1 MKLYH
6 GSIVF
11 SRTAEELASY
21 TDSYLAVDNGTVEGI
36 YPTLPEH
43 LRGAEIIELGGD
55 VLIPAFS
62 DLHVHAPQYP
72 QRGLAM
78 DELLPQW
85 LALHTFPLEAR
96 FADMNYARA
105 VYDAFLDDLVEH
117 GTLHAVVFGTIH
129 TEATGYLLERMEAR
143 GLDAYV
149 GKVNMDCDSPAPL
162 LETTEGS
169 LRETEDFLARYAA
182 NRFAKPILTPRFAPT
197 CSRELLFGLGALGQK
212 YGVGLQTHVVES
224 LWEAAEA
231 VRRFPDCSC
240 DTEIYERAGLL
251 DGGPVVAAHFIFPSE
266 EDIRILRRHG
276 GWAVQCP
283 DATVSIIAGIMP
295 TAALGDAGIPLAL
308 GSDLA
313 AGHSAGIYS
322 QAARAVQLSKIKSF
336 YEPEGNRAI
345 SFARAFSMA
354 TKQSGALFGRVGSLE
369 PGYRFDALRIGG
381 VEDSFESLTPA
392 EIVER
397 FCYAG
402 ETKHIRARYLAGK
415 ELT

>member
-1 MKLYH
+1 
-6 GSIVF
+6 
-11 SRTAEELASY
+11 
-21 TDSYLAVDNGTVEGI
+21 
-36 YPTLPEH
+36 
-43 LRGAEIIELGGD
+43 
-55 VLIPAFS
+55 
-62 DLHVHAPQYP
+62 
-72 QRGLAM
+72 
-78 DELLPQW
+78 
-85 LALHTFPLEAR
+85 
-96 FADMNYARA
+96 
-105 VYDAFLDDLVEH
+105 
-117 GTLHAVVFGTIH
+117 
-129 TEATGYLLERMEAR
+129 
-143 GLDAYV
+143 
-149 GKVNMDCDSPAPL
+149 
-162 LETTEGS
+162 
-169 LRETEDFLARYAA
+169 
-182 NRFAKPILTPRFAPT
+182 
-197 CSRELLFGLGALGQK
+197 
-212 YGVGLQTHVVES
+212 
-224 LWEAAEA
+224 
-231 VRRFPDCSC
+231 
-240 DTEIYERAGLL
+240 

-322 QAARAVQLSKIKSF
+322 QAARAVQLSKIKGF

-381 VEDSFESLTPA
+381 LEDSFERLTPA

>member
-1 MKLYH
+1 
-6 GSIVF
+6 
-11 SRTAEELASY
+11 
-21 TDSYLAVDNGTVEGI
+21 
-36 YPTLPEH
+36 
-43 LRGAEIIELGGD
+43 
-55 VLIPAFS
+55 
-62 DLHVHAPQYP
+62 
-72 QRGLAM
+72 
-78 DELLPQW
+78 
-85 LALHTFPLEAR
+85 
-96 FADMNYARA
+96 
-105 VYDAFLDDLVEH
+105 
-117 GTLHAVVFGTIH
+117 
-129 TEATGYLLERMEAR
+129 
-143 GLDAYV
+143 
-149 GKVNMDCDSPAPL
+149 
-162 LETTEGS
+162 
-169 LRETEDFLARYAA
+169 
-182 NRFAKPILTPRFAPT
+182 
-197 CSRELLFGLGALGQK
+197 
-212 YGVGLQTHVVES
+212 
-224 LWEAAEA
+224 

-266 EDIRILRRHG
+266 EDIRILRKHG

-295 TAALGDAGIPLAL
+295 TAALGDAGIHLAL

-322 QAARAVQLSKIKSF
+322 QAARAVQLSKIKGF

-381 VEDSFESLTPA
+381 LEDSFESLSPA

>member
-11 SRTAEELASY
+11 SRTDEELASY
-21 TDSYLAVDNGTVEGI
+21 TDSYLAVENGTVEGI
-36 YPTLPEH
+36 YPTLPEN
-43 LRGAEIIELGGD
+43 LRGAEVVELGGD

-62 DLHVHAPQYP
+62 DLPVHAPQYP

-85 LALHTFPLEAR
+85 LALHTFPQEAR
-96 FADMNYARA
+96 FADIAYARA
-105 VYDAFLDDLVEH
+105 VYDAFVDDLVAH

-129 TEATGYLLERMEAR
+129 NEATGYLIDRLEKR

-149 GKVNMDCDSPAPL
+149 GKVNMDLDSPAEL
-162 LETTEGS
+162 LETTQGS
-169 LRETEDFLARYAA
+169 LRATEDFLARCSA
-182 NRFAKPILTPRFAPT
+182 NRCARPILTPRFAPT
-197 CSRELLFGLGALGQK
+197 CSWELLCGLGELGKK
-212 YGVGLQTHVVES
+212 YGVGVQTHVVES
-224 LWEAAEA
+224 IWEAAEA
-231 VRRFPDCSC
+231 VRRFPACSC

-251 DGGPVVAAHFIFPSE
+251 ENGPVVAAHFIFPSP
-266 EDIRILRRHG
+266 EDIRILKRYG

-295 TAALGDAGIPLAL
+295 TAALGDAGIRLAL

-322 QAARAVQLSKIKSF
+322 QAARAVQLSKIKGF
-336 YEPEGNRAI
+336 YEPDGNRAI
-345 SFARAFSMA
+345 SFPRAFSMA
-354 TKQSGALFGRVGSLE
+354 TRQSGALFGRVGSLE

-381 VEDSFESLTPA
+381 VEDGFESLSPA

-402 ETKHIRARYLAGK
+402 ETKHIRARYLVGE
-415 ELT
+415 ELG